1 MGVTSVIGAK
11 KRVASVIR
19 FEIITGK
26 SIPDQKQAK
35 CFGFVQDYDTKPRR
49 RVFEVLRSQGLQA
62 NQSVEFFT
70 DGAPTLRSLTAYL
83 NPESTHILDWFHLTM
98 RITVLNQYALG
109 LTKVDQVRGK
119 ELQDEL
125 TSIKWHL
132 WHGNSNRAIE
142 KIDGL
147 DAGLANHQVDR
158 SISKKY
164 DKLKPL
170 ARFITDF
177 QTYVEQ
183 NATSIVDYSERHRY
197 GERVSTGFV
206 ESTVNQ
212 VIAKRFVKHQQMQW
226 TKKGAHLL
234 LQARTKVLNQE
245 WEACFRQRYPG
256 FRPLQAE
263 PVQMAA

>member
-1 MGVTSVIGAK
+1 L
-11 KRVASVIR
+11 
-19 FEIITGK
+19 
-26 SIPDQKQAK
+26 
-35 CFGFVQDYDTKPRR
+35 FGC
-49 RVFEVLRSQGLQA
+49 A
-62 NQSVEFFT
+62 
-70 DGAPTLRSLTAYL
+70 
-83 NPESTHILDWFHLTM
+83 H
-98 RITVLNQYALG
+98 QYALG

-132 WHGNSNRAIE
+132 WHGNTQRAVE

-147 DAGLANHQVDR
+147 DVGLTNHQADKSV
-158 SISKKY
+158 SKKY

-170 ARFITDF
+170 TTYISDF

-183 NATSIVDYSERHRY
+183 NAPSIVDYSERHRY

-212 VIAKRFVKHQQMQW
+212 VIAKRFVKQQQMQW

-234 LQARTKVLNQE
+234 LQARTKVLNEE
-245 WEACFRQRYPG
+245 WDECFRRRYPG
-256 FRPLQAE
+256 FRPPQVE